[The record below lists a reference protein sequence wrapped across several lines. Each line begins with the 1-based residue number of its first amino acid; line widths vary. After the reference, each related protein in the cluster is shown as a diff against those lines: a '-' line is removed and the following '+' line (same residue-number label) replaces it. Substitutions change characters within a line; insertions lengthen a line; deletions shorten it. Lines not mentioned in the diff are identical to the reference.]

1 MIKGVLSCLRAGAGP
16 PRRIG
21 HERTFAALS
30 CLERER
36 LRKGHIEMPAHW
48 FDDDHFWDAIAP
60 FLFTEERCG
69 DATNSEAEA
78 TLKLLEVQPPA
89 RILDLCCGV
98 GRHSLELAARGF
110 AVTGVDRTAAYLE
123 RARHSAAGK
132 NLAIEFVRASMG
144 EFRRPGAFDAAINM
158 FTSFGYFASDD
169 EELAV
174 LTNVFESLRSGG
186 GLMIDVLGKEVL
198 CRRFQPRSWQ
208 PSPDGTAFLLE
219 ERKVRS
225 GWATIE
231 NRWIVFDET
240 GKHEFHFDLRVYSG
254 RELEQLLV
262 RAGFREVALYGN
274 LKGGPYD
281 QEAGRLVAV
290 ARK

>member
-1 MIKGVLSCLRAGAGP
+1 
-16 PRRIG
+16 
-21 HERTFAALS
+21 
-30 CLERER
+30 
-36 LRKGHIEMPAHW
+36 MPARW

-69 DATNSEAEA
+69 GATSGEVDAIV
-78 TLKLLEVQPPA
+78 KLLGVQPPA

-98 GRHSLELAARGF
+98 GRHSLELAGRGF
-110 AVTGVDRTAAYLE
+110 AVTAVDRTAAYLE

-158 FTSFGYFASDD
+158 FTSFGFFASDD

-174 LTNVFESLRSGG
+174 LTHVFESLKPGG
-186 GLMIDVLGKEVL
+186 RFVIDVLGKEII

-208 PSPDGTAFLLE
+208 ASPDGTGFLLE
-219 ERKVRS
+219 ERKVLS
-225 GWATIE
+225 GWTAIE
-231 NRWIVFDET
+231 NRWIVFDKT

-254 RELEQLLV
+254 RELEQLLQ

-274 LKGGPYD
+274 LNGGPYD
-281 QEAGRLVAV
+281 HEAERLVAV
-290 ARK
+290 ARN

>member
-1 MIKGVLSCLRAGAGP
+1 
-16 PRRIG
+16 
-21 HERTFAALS
+21 
-30 CLERER
+30 
-36 LRKGHIEMPAHW
+36 MPAHW
-48 FDDDHFWDAIAP
+48 FDDDHLWNAISR
-60 FLFTEERCG
+60 FLFTDERCG
-69 DATNSEAEA
+69 NATGGEVDAIV
-78 TLKLLEVQPPA
+78 KLLDVSHPA
-89 RILDLCCGV
+89 QILDLCCGV

-110 AVTGVDRTAAYLE
+110 AVTAVDRTAAYLE
-123 RARHSAAGK
+123 RARRSAAGK
-132 NLAIEFVRASMG
+132 NLAIEFVQASMG

-174 LTNVFESLRSGG
+174 LTNVFESLKSGG
-186 GLMIDVLGKEVL
+186 RLMIDVLGKEVI

-225 GWATIE
+225 GWAAIE

-262 RAGFREVALYGN
+262 QAGFREVALYGN
-274 LKGGPYD
+274 LNGGLYD
-281 QEAGRLVAV
+281 HEAERLVAV